1 MAKDIGVSSTKSTL
15 LIAYLAITQTVC
27 KILFGRLGDFARER
41 RIVILQSFML
51 LQAIVTMLCPL
62 ASKYGYIVLVIYV
75 VVFGISDGCWSVMLG
90 MGTELIVGK
99 SNMPRAFGSLYGVI
113 SIPLIIG
120 PPVAGKCLFFQTL
133 IAKSK
138 CARSAISKC

>member
-1 MAKDIGVSSTKSTL
+1 MAKDIGVSSTNSTL

-27 KILFGRLGDFARER
+27 KIVFGRLGDFARER
-41 RIVILQSFML
+41 RISILQAILF

-75 VVFGISDGCWSVMLG
+75 VVFGLSDGCWSVMVG

-99 SNMPRAFGSLYGVI
+99 AMMPRAFGSLYGLI
-113 SIPLIIG
+113 SIPLILG
-120 PPVAGKCLFFQTL
+120 PPIAGM
-133 IAKSK
+133 
-138 CARSAISKC
+138 